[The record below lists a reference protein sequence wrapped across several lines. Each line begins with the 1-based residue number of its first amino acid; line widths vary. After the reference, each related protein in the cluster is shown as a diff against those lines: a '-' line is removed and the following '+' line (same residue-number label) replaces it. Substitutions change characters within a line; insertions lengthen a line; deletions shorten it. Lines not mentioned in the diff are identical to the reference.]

1 MSDHNGWQQKLSD
14 DARRFQDL
22 HDRVSRMSVTE
33 TSRDGLI
40 KVTVSSSGA
49 LTELEM
55 PGSLAGVAAGVLECV
70 RRAQSRI
77 PALLQETAAQTVG
90 ADDVGV
96 RLLVDDAGKRFPEPD
111 PPPTASR
118 REPRGDDD
126 EDWDGPEVM
135 DDGR

>member
-1 MSDHNGWQQKLSD
+1 MRDPLVMSDHNGWQRKLSD

-77 PALLQETAAQTVG
+77 PELLRETAAQTVG

-96 RLLVDDAGKRFPEPD
+96 RLLVDDAGK
-111 PPPTASR
+111 
-118 REPRGDDD
+118 
-126 EDWDGPEVM
+126 
-135 DDGR
+135 